1 MNLKLYHVLVGYV
14 VIVGAVVGLVVYAV
28 AHFVAKYW

>member
-1 MNLKLYHVLVGYV
+1 MKLKLYHILVGYF
-14 VIVGAVVGLVVYAV
+14 VIVGAVLGAVVLVV